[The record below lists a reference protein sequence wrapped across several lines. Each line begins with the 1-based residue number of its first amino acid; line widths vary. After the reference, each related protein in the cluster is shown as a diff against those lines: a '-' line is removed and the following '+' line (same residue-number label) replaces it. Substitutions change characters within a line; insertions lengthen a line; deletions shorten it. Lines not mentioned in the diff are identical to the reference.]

1 MTITEVRT
9 HRLVAPLHTPFKTAL
24 RETTTTETLV
34 VRIVHADGTYGL
46 GEAPQVWRVTGESM
60 ASAEAV
66 IDTMLRPLL
75 VGRDPD
81 ELAVL
86 LREVA
91 GAVPGNHNAKA
102 AIDVALHDL
111 SARRL
116 GVPLVR
122 LLGGAALTVP
132 TDVTLAAGTA
142 ESLAAAAAERTAEG
156 FSVVKLKVGTGAAA
170 DDVARVRA
178 VRDAVGPGVTIRL
191 DANQG
196 WDARSAVRAI
206 TAMEDA
212 GLDVELV
219 EQPVPAHDIAGL
231 GWVTDRVA
239 TPILADESVFSVRDL
254 LRVIDR
260 RAADMVNV
268 KLAKCGG
275 LAPAR
280 ALLELARAHDMGTMV
295 GSMMEGPVGVAAA
308 ASLVAA
314 YPTTVV
320 SDLDAA
326 WWLASAP
333 VRGGVRYAA
342 GTVALSDAPGLGI
355 ELESAVTGLPLSDA

>member
-1 MTITEVRT
+1 MTIAEVRT
-9 HRLVAPLHTPFKTAL
+9 QRLVAPLHTPFRTAL
-24 RETTTTETLV
+24 RVTTSIETLV
-34 VRIVHADGTYGL
+34 VRIGHADGAYGL

-66 IDTMLRPLL
+66 IDTVLRPLL
-75 VGRDPD
+75 LGRDPD
-81 ELAVL
+81 ELTVL
-86 LREVA
+86 LREVRA
-91 GAVPGNHNAKA
+91 AVPGNHNAKA
-102 AIDVALHDL
+102 AVDVALHDL
-111 SARRL
+111 AARRL
-116 GVPLVR
+116 GIPLVR
-122 LLGGAALTVP
+122 LLGGASLRVP

-142 ESLAAAAAERTAEG
+142 DELALAAAARTAEG
-156 FSVVKLKVGTGAAA
+156 FSVVKLKVGTGAAT

-178 VRDAVGPGVTIRL
+178 VRDAAGPDVTIRL

-212 GLDVELV
+212 GLGVELV
-219 EQPVPAHDIAGL
+219 EQPVPAPDLDGL
-231 GWVTDRVA
+231 AWVTDRVD
-239 TPILADESVFSVRDL
+239 TPILADESVFSVPDL
-254 LRVIDR
+254 LEVIRR
-260 RAADMVNV
+260 RAADLVNV

-280 ALLELARAHDMGTMV
+280 TLLELAEAAQLGTVV
-295 GSMMEGPVGVAAA
+295 GSMMEGPIGVAAA

-333 VRGGVRYAA
+333 VRGAVSYAQGVL
-342 GTVALSDAPGLGI
+342 TLPDAPGLGV
-355 ELESAVTGLPLSDA
+355 ELAG